1 MGSLDLWSCQCVDCR
16 CKKIFFFLLPN
27 KRVSWICGSSGWSVQ
42 ALLDGCKPLPVGQRK
57 RFAHFCHL
65 APISSLKEMIVHI
78 SFPWSESHGCYGR
91 EERSELSWSQ
101 SPGWDEASACSRLML
116 SAPSLVGSYI
126 IHCVIC
132 ARPSLL
138 NMGENCHLAEN
149 HSGKREAIPT
159 SAVLQVELWKDQSCC
174 SLVKNREEAA
184 VGYENPW
191 WKGLGEATTDFLCS
205 AGVARHVLKNRTM
218 HK

>member
-1 MGSLDLWSCQCVDCR
+1 MGANPCLWTKGRGLPTFAILLQSQVWKRWLYTSRFHGARATAATGGRRDPSCPG
-16 CKKIFFFLLPN
+16 PN
-27 KRVSWICGSSGWSVQ
+27 
-42 ALLDGCKPLPVGQRK
+42 P
-57 RFAHFCHL
+57 
-65 APISSLKEMIVHI
+65 
-78 SFPWSESHGCYGR
+78 
-91 EERSELSWSQ
+91 
-101 SPGWDEASACSRLML
+101 SACSRLMP

-174 SLVKNREEAA
+174 LLMKNREEAA
-184 VGYENPW
+184 VGYKNPW
-191 WKGLGEATTDFLCS
+191 WKGLGEATTNFLCS